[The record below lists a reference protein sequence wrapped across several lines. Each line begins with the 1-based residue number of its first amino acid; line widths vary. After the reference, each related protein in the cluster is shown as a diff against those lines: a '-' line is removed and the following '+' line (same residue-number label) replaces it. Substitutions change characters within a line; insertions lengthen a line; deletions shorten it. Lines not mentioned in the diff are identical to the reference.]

1 MLTTISGVPRGEA
14 KLFKRVG
21 AHLVEDIW
29 NLGFRT
35 GEPTTLDRS
44 AFDAACDRLEEAGY
58 ILEPRDIAWPAF
70 EAARTTYAPRLEAM
84 ASYWATPATQ
94 WLGDQVALRV
104 PLHQPY
110 DP

>member
-1 MLTTISGVPRGEA
+1 MSR
-14 KLFKRVG
+14 
-21 AHLVEDIW
+21 
-29 NLGFRT
+29 
-35 GEPTTLDRS
+35 
-44 AFDAACDRLEEAGY
+44 
-58 ILEPRDIAWPAF
+58 PAMGC
-70 EAARTTYAPRLEAM
+70 PM